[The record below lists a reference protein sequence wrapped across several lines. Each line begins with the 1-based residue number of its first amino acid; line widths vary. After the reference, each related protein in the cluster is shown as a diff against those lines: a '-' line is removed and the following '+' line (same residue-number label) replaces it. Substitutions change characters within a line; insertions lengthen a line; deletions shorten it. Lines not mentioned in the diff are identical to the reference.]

1 MTLFY
6 DLKFKRNLIIIYN
19 LVLKM
24 EMNVSTVEEQVVA
37 RKKGGI
43 NPIFILPILYAIGA
57 SIYVFILGNPN
68 NFKAIEGIKG
78 VVSVLFSD
86 VKSKDLHPENTMGI
100 IYMGGPIVHVLITF
114 MLTVVVF
121 SFERFFVL
129 GKAAG
134 TGNLESFVQNVR
146 ELLNKNKIDEAIEA
160 CDTQKGSVGNVVKEG
175 LVSYKALSKDTTLN
189 KEQKMAAL
197 TKSLEEAT
205 TLEMP
210 MLEKNM
216 MILSTL
222 GTVATLV
229 ALLGTVMGM
238 ISAFQALGNGGGT
251 LDSAALSV
259 GISEALINTALGIGT
274 SAIAIIL
281 YNFFTSK
288 IDGLT
293 YKIDEIGMSIQQ
305 SFAEFN

>member
-1 MTLFY
+1 M
-6 DLKFKRNLIIIYN
+6 
-19 LVLKM
+19 
-24 EMNVSTVEEQVVA
+24 
-37 RKKGGI
+37 
-43 NPIFILPILYAIGA
+43 
-57 SIYVFILGNPN
+57 
-68 NFKAIEGIKG
+68 
-78 VVSVLFSD
+78 
-86 VKSKDLHPENTMGI
+86 
-100 IYMGGPIVHVLITF
+100 
-114 MLTVVVF
+114 
-121 SFERFFVL
+121 
-129 GKAAG
+129 
-134 TGNLESFVQNVR
+134 
-146 ELLNKNKIDEAIEA
+146 
-160 CDTQKGSVGNVVKEG
+160 GNVVKEG
-175 LVSYKALSKDTTLN
+175 LVTYKALAKDNTLN

-229 ALLGTVMGM
+229 ALLGTVIGM
-238 ISAFQALGNGGGT
+238 IKAFFALGSGGGT
-251 LDSAALSV
+251 PDAAALSI

-274 SAIAIIL
+274 SAVAIIF

-305 SFAEFN
+305 SFAEHH

>member
-1 MTLFY
+1 
-6 DLKFKRNLIIIYN
+6 
-19 LVLKM
+19 M
-24 EMNVSTVEEQVVA
+24 EMNVSTQEEQVVA
-37 RKKGGI
+37 KKAGGL
-43 NPIFILPILYAIGA
+43 NPAIVLPILFVIGIL
-57 SIYVFILGNPN
+57 IYLFVLGNPG
-68 NFKAIEGIKG
+68 NFKEDPRLTGA
-78 VVSVLFSD
+78 SVAMADIPLKE
-86 VKSKDLHPENTMGI
+86 VHPESFMGI
-100 IYMGGPIVHVLITF
+100 IYMGGPIVPILISF
-114 MLTVVVF
+114 MITVIVF

-129 GKAAG
+129 GRAAG
-134 TGNLESFVQNVR
+134 KGNLDNYVVKIRS
-146 ELLNKNKIDEAIEA
+146 LLNKNKIDEAIEE
-160 CDTQKGSVGNVVKEG
+160 CDAQQGSVGNVVKEG
-175 LVSYKALSKDTTLN
+175 LTTYKALAHDTTLN
-189 KEQKMAAL
+189 KEQKLVAL
-197 TKSLEEAT
+197 TKSIEEAT

-229 ALLGTVMGM
+229 ALLGTVIGM
-238 ISAFQALGNGGGT
+238 IKAFFALGSGGGT
-251 LDSAALSV
+251 PDAAALSI

>member
-1 MTLFY
+1 
-6 DLKFKRNLIIIYN
+6 
-19 LVLKM
+19 M
-24 EMNVSTVEEQVVA
+24 EMNVSNNEEQVVA
-37 RKKGGI
+37 KKLGGL
-43 NPIFILPILYAIGA
+43 NPALVIPILIAIGIA
-57 SIYVFILGNPN
+57 IYLFVLGNPG
-68 NFKAIEGIKG
+68 NFKADPRLEGLSS
-78 VVSVLFSD
+78 VSFSD
-86 VKSKDLHPENTMGI
+86 LETKELHPDGFMGI
-100 IYMGGPIVHVLITF
+100 IYMGGPIVPILISF
-114 MLTVVVF
+114 MIIVIVF
-121 SFERFFVL
+121 SIERALVL
-129 GKAAG
+129 RKAAG
-134 TGNLESFVQNVR
+134 KGNVDNFVLSVRRLLDQNKV
-146 ELLNKNKIDEAIEA
+146 DEAIEE
-160 CDTQKGSVGNVVKEG
+160 CDRQEGSVGNVVKEG
-175 LVSYKALSKDTTLN
+175 LTTYKALAHDTTMN
-189 KEQKMAAL
+189 KEQKMVAL
-197 TKSLEEAT
+197 NKSIEEAT

-229 ALLGTVMGM
+229 ALLGTVIGM
-238 ISAFQALGNGGGT
+238 IRSFQALGAAGGT
-251 LDSAALSV
+251 PDAAALSI